1 MPILCYNSFAMSRAS
16 DLKYWVGF
24 NLVNG
29 VGPVRFRRL
38 LDFFG
43 NAQEAWY
50 ADSASLLQAGLDAR
64 TVEAVLATRAKVDL
78 DREMERIT
86 KRGINLL
93 TWDHPQYPCRLKDI
107 PDPPPLLYVKGTLT
121 DQDELAVAVV
131 GTRRATLYGKEA
143 ATRLAGD
150 LARHGVTVVSGLA
163 KGIDTAAHRAA
174 LDALGR
180 TIAVLGSGL
189 DIIYPPENARL
200 AAEIVER
207 GALISVYPLGT
218 QPEAGNFP
226 PRNRIISGLS
236 LGVVIVEAGESSGAL
251 ITADY
256 ALEQGREV
264 FAVPGNITSRMS
276 RGTNRL
282 IQQGAKPVMGVED
295 ILEELNL
302 TMVPE
307 QLAMRELL
315 PENATE
321 KALLQH
327 LSQEP
332 THIDELCQASGLP
345 VAEVSAALTMMELK
359 GLVRQVG
366 GMHYVVAREPGPEW
380 R

>member
-1 MPILCYNSFAMSRAS
+1 MSQPS

-43 NAQEAWY
+43 NAQEAWH
-50 ADSASLLQAGLDAR
+50 ADSSSLLQAGLDAR
-64 TVEAVLATRAKVDL
+64 TVEAVLAVRAKVDL
-78 DREMERIT
+78 DREMERIA
-86 KRGINLL
+86 KRGIHLL
-93 TWDHPQYPCRLKDI
+93 TWDQPQYPRRLKDI
-107 PDPPPLLYVKGTLT
+107 PDPPPLIYVKGTLT
-121 DQDELAVAVV
+121 DQDELAVGVV

-174 LDALGR
+174 LDASGR

-200 AAEIVER
+200 AAEIVEH
-207 GALISVYPLGT
+207 GALVSVYPIGT

-226 PRNRIISGLS
+226 PRNRLISGLS
-236 LGVVIVEAGESSGAL
+236 LGVIIVEAGESSGAL

-282 IQQGAKPVMGVED
+282 IQQGAKLVMGVED

-321 KALLQH
+321 AALLRH

-332 THIDELCQASGLP
+332 THIDEICQASGLP

-380 R
+380 TAKG